1 MSASENNS
9 GSPPMAQEA
18 LDSLRVPTSPQG
30 RAKRRIATLMEEVEL
45 LKQDKATKQRKTTYY
60 VSQGRAI
67 RRLVALYTPIEDLIA
82 ENDRRCEYH
91 DEAISPESTMEQ
103 DRIQRGYI
111 ELAKALPWIHDKLAS
126 LDHEESEDMLRKI
139 KRGADSARGDDTG
152 TLKELVA
159 SWLNVEFRPT
169 PFISAGDKHRRG
181 FVSDTCGKLLCPA
194 EWHWE
199 DPVVRAGIR
208 DRTTAFIV
216 SENSWPLFMYQN
228 SVADPANLEC
238 GLMRSKLL
246 VMGFK
251 AIFTSPSSA
260 NEVDGDGEGADIIE
274 NNRRARRQSDQSK
287 VKTCVASIIGM
298 RKVTPRAIAY
308 AACQIRFALSSI
320 TSWRTIDGDFDYQMF
335 WNNIVDFFEDPPG
348 PAARGRVNDTLE
360 WWTRKVFGTNHRQDL
375 TSEVVSRMSVS
386 ALAAQRLAMEDAAFD
401 SDS

>member
-1 MSASENNS
+1 
-9 GSPPMAQEA
+9 
-18 LDSLRVPTSPQG
+18 
-30 RAKRRIATLMEEVEL
+30 
-45 LKQDKATKQRKTTYY
+45 
-60 VSQGRAI
+60 I
-67 RRLVALYTPIEDLIA
+67 R
-82 ENDRRCEYH
+82 
-91 DEAISPESTMEQ
+91 
-103 DRIQRGYI
+103 
-111 ELAKALPWIHDKLAS
+111 
-126 LDHEESEDMLRKI
+126 
-139 KRGADSARGDDTG
+139 RGADSARGDDTG

-199 DPVVRAGIR
+199 DPVAGIR

-216 SENSWPLFMYQN
+216 SENSWPLFMYHN
-228 SVADPANLEC
+228 SVADPTNLEC

-260 NEVDGDGEGADIIE
+260 NE
-274 NNRRARRQSDQSK
+274 NNRRARRQSDQTK

-308 AACQIRFALSSI
+308 AAFLQIRFALSSI

-335 WNNIVDFFEDPPG
+335 WNNVVDFFEDPPG

-360 WWTRKVFGTNHRQDL
+360 WWTR
-375 TSEVVSRMSVS
+375 
-386 ALAAQRLAMEDAAFD
+386 
-401 SDS
+401 